1 MPKCVPWHHFKSVAP
16 ELALTGESLLYQ
28 GQANASAYLATV
40 APDQGPRVHP
50 VFPVLTEGELW
61 LFIVNMSPKY
71 RDLQTN
77 PQIALHAMP
86 TSQGGEEFHLRG
98 EAEEIFDADKKAAV
112 VAATGGRQG
121 VHPFE
126 ALFRVRIH
134 SALHTLWEN
143 WGTAQTWPNYR
154 KWRSG

>member
-1 MPKCVPWHHFKSVAP
+1 MRKSVPWHHFESVNA
-16 ELALTGESLLYQ
+16 EFAATGKRLLYQ
-28 GQANASAYLATV
+28 DNPNAAAFLATV
-40 APDQGPRVHP
+40 DVSNGPRVHP
-50 VFPVLTEGELW
+50 VFPVIAEGELW

-71 RDLQTN
+71 RDLETN

-86 TSQGGEEFHLRG
+86 TQQGGEEFHLRG
-98 EAEEIFDADKKAAV
+98 DAEETHDAKKKALI
-112 VAATGGRQG
+112 VAATAGRQG

-126 ALFRVRIH
+126 ALFCVRIH

-154 KWRSG
+154 KWRSQ

>member
-1 MPKCVPWHHFKSVAP
+1 MRKNVPWHHFESVSAD
-16 ELALTGESLLYQ
+16 LAATGRRLLYQ
-28 GQANASAYLATV
+28 GNPNASAFLATV
-40 APDQGPRVHP
+40 AADHAPRVHP
-50 VFPVLTEGELW
+50 VFPVIAAGELW

-71 RDLQTN
+71 RDLATN

-86 TSQGGEEFHLRG
+86 TAQGGEEFHLRG
-98 EAEEIFDADKKAAV
+98 EAEEIYDAEKKAEI

-121 VHPFE
+121 AHPFE

-154 KWRSG
+154 KWRS